1 MGYRLKYDGFD
12 IIKNRYHALSW
23 IFINPVDT
31 SKIPSGNQT
40 WQWKIHR
47 LWMMFPP
54 KSPCSWCITQLAWW
68 HRSVSSFIELDSNCS
83 VRAKNFP
90 PEATEFAL
98 VSEVREANSTMQF
111 PGAQIVRLPWWP
123 AAMGQ
128 IFRWLKRPEIVGNCA
143 IVCMFIS
150 VINIEYN
157 CVVFAFWIH
166 WLNCFFLHVVSFFF
180 AFLHSL
186 PQIGVYCGFTPTQRN
201 RRNDLDAFLSSVTRK
216 RNVTWPHKCDA
227 SVMEIFHPGKT
238 SLWGLLGDA
247 WERIIYIYMYIYIY
261 VCVCW

>member
-143 IVCMFIS
+143 TVYMFVP

-157 CVVFAFWIH
+157 RVVFAFMNSLINYIVFSCRWF
-166 WLNCFFLHVVSFFF
+166 LFFLHSCTPFPKLEFTVG
-180 AFLHSL
+180 L
-186 PQIGVYCGFTPTQRN
+186 PQLNGTAGMI
-201 RRNDLDAFLSSVTRK
+201 
-216 RNVTWPHKCDA
+216 
-227 SVMEIFHPGKT
+227 
-238 SLWGLLGDA
+238 
-247 WERIIYIYMYIYIY
+247 
-261 VCVCW
+261 